1 MIPNFTKKDH
11 LINLYFIRQ
20 LKPSEIPVPR
30 FFFLFT
36 YFEQK
41 RENMFQSRMGARTTS
56 LVQFCFSISTL
67 EIYLSYLPAFP
78 HQHPFCLYIACS
90 LVGFWTDKPGWCW
103 FVVRGKHCWL
113 VDKPWLKPTNEQTDK
128 RRNLESYI
136 RLEGEVFVM
145 GREGGPN

>member
-1 MIPNFTKKDH
+1 
-11 LINLYFIRQ
+11 
-20 LKPSEIPVPR
+20 
-30 FFFLFT
+30 
-36 YFEQK
+36 
-41 RENMFQSRMGARTTS
+41 MFQSRMGARTTS

-113 VDKPWLKPTNEQTDK
+113 VDKPWLKPISEQAEY
-128 RRNLESYI
+128 LLGSESLCCKCHPI
-136 RLEGEVFVM
+136 GKPLCVPLGEVAAEEQGKRSWKVYLF
-145 GREGGPN
+145 